1 MFHQEHGHLLHNDQR
16 LTTMTPQH
24 NDDGSDAG
32 FGVLLYN
39 TYDTLPGCRVQLQIA
54 VVVAVDTGN
63 RPSASAI
70 VVAMTVSAKGRWSG
84 DA

>member
-1 MFHQEHGHLLHNDQR
+1 
-16 LTTMTPQH
+16 
-24 NDDGSDAG
+24 
-32 FGVLLYN
+32 LYK
-39 TYDTLPGCRVQLQIA
+39 TYHTLPGCRVQLQIA
-54 VVVAVDTGN
+54 VVVVVDTGN